1 MPDQPEIET
10 FHDRQPEKIFSKLR
24 DKLLTT
30 PHGQGNVVHVNGPPG
45 PTQTEEDTMNATTAT
60 AFITTNKGLF
70 VTITKTDGTMIDGF
84 ALSVNSKG
92 VNVKDDDGKTFSVAL
107 ARVASIDLA
116 DADYDGDQDG
126 DSDDDNGIYGDDTD
140 EGDDEDTD
148 EDIYAELGDGMT
160 TAELAAHLS
169 DALTTDLDAKALRVH
184 LRALGLGVGKGRK
197 YSLTA
202 TEFRLVRDLVKTN
215 A

>member
-1 MPDQPEIET
+1 MN
-10 FHDRQPEKIFSKLR
+10 
-24 DKLLTT
+24 TT
-30 PHGQGNVVHVNGPPG
+30 S
-45 PTQTEEDTMNATTAT
+45 ATDFVTA
-60 AFITTNKGLF
+60 NKGEF

-84 ALSVNSKG
+84 VLSVNSKG
-92 VNVKDDDGKTFSVAL
+92 FNVKDDDGKTFSVSLSKISSINL
-107 ARVASIDLA
+107 AH
-116 DADYDGDQDG
+116 ADYDGDQDG
-126 DSDDDNGIYGDDTD
+126 DSDD
-140 EGDDEDTD
+140 EDMTD

-169 DALTTDLDAKALRVH
+169 DALSTEMTPKELRVH

-202 TEFRLVRDLVKTN
+202 TEYRMVRDLVKAN